1 MGYRTSARD
10 DREATPEVKS
20 DALTRVEV
28 SGRAGLGGA
37 PGQQGTDGRGSG
49 ADGGYGG
56 NAGAAE
62 SGQDAG
68 VIHAILSP
76 DASDSENVVLGG
88 KYTTADGN
96 RKGLSRTVAIGD
108 AGFVDLVARGGI
120 GGSGG
125 SGGRGGD
132 GATGSRGS
140 DATRYSSGGDGGPG
154 GDGGRGG
161 HGTSGANGGSGGAI
175 IVEVA
180 KEDTH
185 LLMLLRHG
193 IDGGPGGAPG
203 HNGPGGSGGAGGS
216 GGSSYSWT
224 ESESYTDSNGQ
235 SQTRT
240 THHSNSG
247 GSSGRSG
254 NSGMPGT
261 AFLVPGNA
269 GPPGSFVIHVT
280 SNGQTDAYPERYD
293 LRLVGFEHRSDNDD
307 GIYEPEEFIHITNIE
322 VMNVGSMPTPATRE
336 VQLSIR
342 EQGWTYPEKE
352 HIKMPFSLGAGQRH
366 VLAAEKLTAKLGA
379 FHPSKPSD
387 PLAHEEVVRHR
398 AYVPDVRREFSNYE
412 NHRSFELGRFLIRF
426 PIESSSIESLY
437 SLGPGQSARLRF
449 TIKNASTKAYGAN
462 TGLGRRITFRL
473 FFHESELGDEHVL
486 FFDDTGARIPLS
498 RGFSREIPELLP
510 GQSIVVEGILAISES
525 APFYRAGRMW
535 LSLELGSIADPSHP
549 KTIQYRSFDVRVSRP
564 FDRRALGDV
573 LLVVNNRTEA
583 TEIEAW
589 QGLFSALGLQFSVYD
604 ISLEGG
610 FDLGKDNQ
618 ISKDDL
624 QGRSVVF
631 LNQVMDTAKGER
643 KSIHYGSKDQLL
655 DLCAS
660 GARIHIVGE
669 PFHLE
674 RFLLPTFENAPSVA
688 IIASS
693 SAYLVQNKDKPRHRL
708 SVGDG
713 PHDLEISKWSVIGI
727 GKPSEKAL
735 IKKAQSIH
743 DQLDRLYP
751 GRRHVLVWEFEPKL
765 IKDYFFAS
773 RWQMGRISIHRSLD
787 GVPAAISATT
797 MKGSKEEQRTRILER
812 DNILQ
817 FVLALP
823 FSEKLRRLEALT
835 GSMAKRD
842 DDDDTL
848 AGAVV
853 GIVLHTIV
861 IDLVE
866 EQIELSRRS
875 WCQGATPQS
884 LRKSLV
890 HMREI
895 ADKLYTSRQGA
906 LDVDARAALV
916 HILSSMHFFVSSQVG
931 FWEYIP
937 PFLFERRAPVLRSVT
952 IDLIE
957 KCIQRLLGGNE
968 PKSPEGRERMKVFQS
983 EIKAADKTFDDKYRK
998 AKKNHEWAGGR
1009 GGYAR
1014 DLFLAPLANAHFKR
1028 CTNVL
1033 REAKSSIVSKDQ
1045 YLEGQNK
1052 DRQLAERR
1060 RVMMKRAER
1069 ARDALLL
1076 ETRCEE
1082 LLTKARRD

>member
-1 MGYRTSARD
+1 MGYRTSAR
-10 DREATPEVKS
+10 EESESTPEVKG
-20 DALTRVEV
+20 DTLTRVEV
-28 SGRAGLGGA
+28 SGRAGMPGA
-37 PGQQGTDGRGSG
+37 RGRDGSDGSGSG
-49 ADGGYGG
+49 ADGRPGG
-56 NAGAAE
+56 NAGIAE

-68 VIHAILSP
+68 IIRAILSP
-76 DASDSENVVLGG
+76 DASDSENFVIGG
-88 KYTTADGN
+88 NYTTADEN
-96 RKGLSRTVAIGD
+96 QKRLSRTVAIGD

-120 GGSGG
+120 GGRGG
-125 SGGRGGD
+125 DGGRGGH

-140 DATRYSSGGDGGPG
+140 DATRYSNGGDGGPG
-154 GDGGRGG
+154 GDGGHGG
-161 HGTSGANGGSGGAI
+161 NGSSGANGGSGGAI

-193 IDGGPGGAPG
+193 IDGGPGGGPG
-203 HNGPGGSGGAGGS
+203 SNGPGGSGGAGGS

-240 THHSNSG
+240 TYHSNSG
-247 GSSGRSG
+247 GSSGRTGS
-254 NSGMPGT
+254 SGMPGT
-261 AFLVPGNA
+261 AFLVPGHA
-269 GPPGSFVIHVT
+269 GAPGSFVIQVT
-280 SNGQTDAYPERYD
+280 SNGQSEAYPERYD
-293 LRLVGFEHRSDNDD
+293 LRLLGFEHRSDNDD

-322 VMNVGSMPTPATRE
+322 VMNVGSMPTPATRQ
-336 VQLSIR
+336 VQLSLR

-352 HIKMPFSLGAGQRH
+352 HLTMPFSLGAGQRH
-366 VLAAEKLTAKLGA
+366 IFATEKLTAKLGA

-387 PLAHEEVVRHR
+387 PLAQEEVVRHR

-426 PIESSSIESLY
+426 PIESSTIESLY

-462 TGLGRRITFRL
+462 TELGRRITFRL
-473 FFHESELGDEHVL
+473 FFHESELGDEHVH

-498 RGFSREIPELLP
+498 RGFSREISELLP
-510 GQSIVVEGILAISES
+510 GQSIVVEGILAISEE

-535 LSLELGSIADPSHP
+535 LSLELGSIADPTHP
-549 KTIQYRSFDVRVSRP
+549 KPIQYRAFDVRVSRP

-589 QGLFSALGLQFSVYD
+589 QGLFSALGLRFSVYD

-610 FDLGKDNQ
+610 FDLGKGNG
-618 ISKDDL
+618 ISQDDL

-643 KSIHYGSKDQLL
+643 KSIHYASKEQLL
-655 DLCAS
+655 ALCAS
-660 GARIHIVGE
+660 GARVHIVGE
-669 PFHLE
+669 SFHLE
-674 RFLLPTFENAPSVA
+674 RFLLPTFDNASSTA
-688 IIASS
+688 IVPAS
-693 SAYLVQNKDKPRHRL
+693 SAYLVPKKDKPRQSL
-708 SVGDG
+708 SVGDAG
-713 PHDLEISKWSVIGI
+713 HDLEISKWSVIGI
-727 GKPSEKAL
+727 GKPSEEAL
-735 IKKAQSIH
+735 VKRAQAIH
-743 DQLDRLYP
+743 DQLERLYP
-751 GRRHVLVWEFEPKL
+751 GRRHALVWEFEPKL

-773 RWQMGRISIHRSLD
+773 RWHMGRLSIHRSLD
-787 GVPAAISATT
+787 GVPAAISATYI
-797 MKGSKEEQRTRILER
+797 KGTNEDRRARILER

-835 GSMAKRD
+835 GSMAARS

-853 GIVLHTIV
+853 GIVLHAIV

-866 EQIELSRRS
+866 EQIELSRRR

-890 HMREI
+890 HMSEI
-895 ADKLYTSRQGA
+895 AEKLYASRQG
-906 LDVDARAALV
+906 VPNVERRAALV
-916 HILSSMHFFVSSQVG
+916 HILSSLQFFVSSQVE

-952 IDLIE
+952 FDLIE
-957 KCIQRLLGGNE
+957 KCVRRLFGE
-968 PKSPEGRERMKVFQS
+968 ADPKSAEGRQRMNEF
-983 EIKAADKTFDDKYRK
+983 KAELKTARKAFDDKYRK

-1009 GGYAR
+1009 GAYAR
-1014 DLFLAPLANAHFKR
+1014 DLFLAPLANTQFKR

-1033 REAKSSIVSKDQ
+1033 REWKSSIISKGEYVAASTKDQ
-1045 YLEGQNK
+1045 QF
-1052 DRQLAERR
+1052 AEKRR
-1060 RVMMKRAER
+1060 LMMKRAEK
-1069 ARDALLL
+1069 AREALLL
-1076 ETRCEE
+1076 EARCEE
-1082 LLTKARRD
+1082 LLAKSKMD